1 MFAASVHIHHPV
13 HHVFEAALLRGCDP
27 GDHPGAA
34 MNQFVYESGFLVKA
48 HDLVGK
54 LVREHRDLSPAFSRK
69 IHGPAK
75 DAEI

>member
-1 MFAASVHIHHPV
+1 
-13 HHVFEAALLRGCDP
+13 
-27 GDHPGAA
+27 

-54 LVREHRDLSPAFSRK
+54 LVSDHRDLPAAFPRK